1 MAENQFE
8 LHQNVF
14 NDDKRKVS
22 QLLRTHD
29 ASQKDIH
36 GNLTSTLFTN
46 KLIASYLSL
55 LRLFTQV

>member
-1 MAENQFE
+1 MADLFP
-8 LHQNVF
+8 LHRNVF

-36 GNLTSTLFTN
+36 GIITSTLFTN
-46 KLIASYLSL
+46 KFISSYLS
-55 LRLFTQV
+55 